1 MIFADDMNIANGKF
15 ETELSNRRRAGLMRT
30 KSGQK
35 GFTLVEVMMV
45 VAIIGI
51 LAAIATPV
59 LLNSLPNMR
68 LRGAAR
74 DIYSAMMQ
82 TKVEALRRG
91 ENVTMLFNS
100 PGDSY
105 IMFVDNGAG
114 GGAAVA
120 NDETPNGAESVL
132 LAVTALPARVTYD
145 PVAVS
150 DSGVPHPDGVTFGNQ
165 NVLVFSPRGLP
176 INTSN
181 NGLGPGAVWLRAI
194 DGNGNTQRQRRVVV
208 SSAGR
213 IRLQ

>member
-1 MIFADDMNIANGKF
+1 
-15 ETELSNRRRAGLMRT
+15 MRT

-35 GFTLVEVMMV
+35 GFTLVEVMIV

-51 LAAIATPV
+51 LAAIATPN
-59 LLNSLPNMR
+59 LLNFLPNMR

-91 ENVTMLFNS
+91 ENVTLLFNS
-100 PGDSY
+100 PLPNGSPGGTY
-105 IMFVDNGAG
+105 IMFLDNGNG
-114 GGAAVA
+114 GGAAD
-120 NDETPNGAESVL
+120 DEAPNGAEPVL

-150 DSGVPHPDGVTFGNQ
+150 DLGVPHPDGVTFGNN
-165 NVLVFSPRGLP
+165 NVLVFNSRGIP
-176 INTSN
+176 INTFN
-181 NGLGPGAVWLRAI
+181 NGLGAGAVWLRAT
-194 DGNGNTQRQRRVVV
+194 DSNGNTQRQRRVVV

-213 IRLQ
+213 IRMQ